1 MKHVD
6 TIVLVNDIHQ
16 SKEFYSAIMGL
27 EILHDWGN
35 MIVFKERFAIHSANT
50 LLPENE
56 IRRIVHPGKQGQNN
70 VIIYFEAE
78 DLDKEYQRMI
88 DNGVRI
94 LHGIVELPWQRIFRV
109 YDPDNHILEI
119 GNPF

>member
-6 TIVLVNDIHQ
+6 TIVLVSDLER
-16 SKEFYSAIMGL
+16 SKAFYMEIIGL

-35 MIVFKERFAIHSANT
+35 MVVFKERFAIHTATT

-56 IRRIVHPGKQGQNN
+56 TQKFVQPGGQGRGN
-70 VIIYFEAE
+70 VIIYCEAE
-78 DLDKEYQRMI
+78 DLEAAYQRML
-88 DNGVRI
+88 DQGVVI
-94 LHGIVELPWQRIFRV
+94 VHGIVELPWQKIFRIQ
-109 YDPDNHILEI
+109 DPDGHIIEV